1 MKEMADQRKRYSATF
16 KAKVALEAIKG
27 QRTVSEIASEYG
39 VHPNLIAKWKRQVL
53 EELPGIFSGKKEKV
67 ERAGQ
72 ELESE
77 LYRQI
82 GQLKVELDWVK
93 KKSGYLG

>member
-1 MKEMADQRKRYSATF
+1 MAGQRKRYGAAL

-39 VHPNLIAKWKRQVL
+39 VHPNLITKWKKQVI
-53 EELPGIFSGKKEKV
+53 EESPGIFSDKKERIEKQN
-67 ERAGQ
+67 Q

-82 GQLKVELDWVK
+82 GQLKVELDWLK
-93 KKSGYLG
+93 KKSGY

>member
-1 MKEMADQRKRYSATF
+1 MADQRKRYGASL

-27 QRTVSEIASEYG
+27 QRTVSEIASESG
-39 VHPNLIAKWKRQVL
+39 VHPNLITKWKRQAL
-53 EELPGIFSGKKEKV
+53 EGLPGIFSDKKERI
-67 ERAGQ
+67 ERESR

-77 LYRQI
+77 LFRQI
-82 GQLKVELDWVK
+82 GQLKVELDWLK

>member
-1 MKEMADQRKRYSATF
+1 MAGQRKRYGAAL

-39 VHPNLIAKWKRQVL
+39 VHPNLITKWKKQVI
-53 EELPGIFSGKKEKV
+53 EESPSIFSDKEKKEGV
-67 ERAGQ
+67 EKQSQ
-72 ELESE
+72 ELEAE

-82 GQLKVELDWVK
+82 GQLKVELDWLK
-93 KKSGYLG
+93 KKSGY